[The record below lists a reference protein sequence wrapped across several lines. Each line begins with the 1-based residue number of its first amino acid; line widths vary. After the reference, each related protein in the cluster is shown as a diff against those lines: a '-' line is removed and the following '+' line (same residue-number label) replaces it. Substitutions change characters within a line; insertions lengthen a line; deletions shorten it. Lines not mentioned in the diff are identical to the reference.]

1 MTLLKQWDTAH
12 LRCFMSE
19 NSSKL
24 FLGTLL
30 QVPFSEMD
38 RTDQPASLYAATK
51 KAGEEIAHTYN
62 HIYGLS
68 ITGLRFFTVYGPWGR
83 PDMAYFSFT
92 RDILKGKPINIYQG
106 ANNKDLARDFTYI
119 DDIVK
124 GCVASLDTA
133 ERSTGSG
140 GKKTGPAQLRIFNLG
155 NTSPVTVPTLVDILE
170 KYLNMKAIR
179 NIVKMPRNGDVPFT
193 HANVSSA
200 QTQLNYKPITDL
212 DTGLKKFVKWYL
224 SYYGDNTHHHSGLV
238 NQEPII

>member
-1 MTLLKQWDTAH
+1 MVSPSVACSFSL
-12 LRCFMSE
+12 FMRQRGYTQYDL
-19 NSSKL
+19 L
-24 FLGTLL
+24 FLHSGYL
-30 QVPFSEMD
+30 EW
-38 RTDQPASLYAATK
+38 
-51 KAGEEIAHTYN
+51 HT
-62 HIYGLS
+62 HQQ
-68 ITGLRFFTVYGPWGR
+68 
-83 PDMAYFSFT
+83 
-92 RDILKGKPINIYQG
+92 IYQG